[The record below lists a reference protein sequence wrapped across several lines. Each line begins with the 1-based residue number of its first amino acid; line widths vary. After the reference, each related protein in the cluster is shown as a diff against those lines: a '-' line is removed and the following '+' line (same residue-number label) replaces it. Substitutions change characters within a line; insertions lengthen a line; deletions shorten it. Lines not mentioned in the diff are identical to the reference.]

1 MIKNVFRPKRKPQGK
16 KKTARLYRG
25 RYRLDG
31 EVRITEVALKT
42 TDKQVAEKILNELV
56 KERERE
62 RAGIALPRTLRDASD
77 RPTAE
82 HLADYLGNLSML
94 GRDDDYIKKLGYR
107 INILIRECGWK
118 NPAAITGDSFE
129 MWRRKQQKAPKTL
142 NEYFDSANAML
153 NWMTGKGRIA
163 QNPLV
168 TVKKVQFEPVRVR
181 RAFEDDELK
190 RLLKVA
196 GESRIGYL
204 AAVNT
209 GLRRAELK
217 AVLWENIN
225 LDGNVPTLRLEG
237 KFTKNKKAVHIAL
250 HPELAAELRALKPA
264 GVKPSD
270 PVFTGKMLPPMGKMK
285 ADLKKAGVEFLKN
298 GRRADF
304 HSLRHTLGTNL
315 ARRNVAPRVAME
327 IMRHSDIRL
336 TMNHY
341 TDCSQLPVAE
351 AIATLPTFG
360 AAQTSP
366 DAQIHPQ
373 TQDILSNEQSPTGAV
388 LADNESSK
396 VIHPERFCHNST
408 LTDVVEHNEG
418 IGSSGRIRTYDQ
430 SVNSRPLYH

>member
-1 MIKNVFRPKRKPQGK
+1 MIKYVFKPKRKVQGRRK
-16 KKTARLYRG
+16 IARLYSG
-25 RYRLDG
+25 RYKLDG
-31 EVRITEVALKT
+31 EVRLTEVPLKT
-42 TDKQVAEKILNELV
+42 SDKQVAEKKLDELV
-56 KERERE
+56 KDRERE
-62 RAGIALPRTLRDASD
+62 RAGIAIPRILRDANQ

-82 HLADYLGNLSML
+82 HLADYLGNLSTL

-129 MWRRKQQKAPKTL
+129 KWRRKQEKAPKTL
-142 NEYFDSANAML
+142 NEYLDSANAMF
-153 NWMTGKGRIA
+153 NWMTGKCRIA

-168 TVKKVQFEPVRVR
+168 TVEKVQFEPVRIR
-181 RAFEDDELK
+181 RAFEDDELE

-204 AAVNT
+204 AAVHT
-209 GLRRAELK
+209 RLRRAELK
-217 AVLWENIN
+217 AVLWENID
-225 LDGNVPTLRLEG
+225 LDGNVPALRLEG
-237 KFTKNKKAVHIAL
+237 KFTKNKKYVHIPL
-250 HPELAAELRALKPA
+250 HPEIAAELRALKPA
-264 GVKPSD
+264 DAKPSD
-270 PVFTGKMLPPMGKMK
+270 PVFIGKMVPPMCKMK

-341 TDCSQLPVAE
+341 TDRSQLPVAE

-360 AAQTSP
+360 AAQPYTDP
-366 DAQIHPQ
+366 QIHPQ
-373 TQDILSNEQSPTGAV
+373 NQGILSNEQSRSGTV
-388 LADNESSK
+388 SLENEASK
-396 VIHPERFCHNST
+396 IIHPERFCHNLA
-408 LTDVVEHNEG
+408 LTDVVEHGGG
-418 IGSSGRIRTYDQ
+418 IGSSGRIR
-430 SVNSRPLYH
+430 SSPRP